1 MALENFGYQSE
12 GHRLGALRFDVIALT
27 TKVQITLFQK
37 YS

>member
-12 GHRLGALRFDVIALT
+12 GHPLGALRFDIIALT
-27 TKVQITLFQK
+27 TTVQITLFQK